1 MKLKKQNK
9 TVKICLIKLKGGIF
23 LSVIKINPDQ
33 INELYDTLFEER
45 GSADVLL
52 NSLILF
58 KNTLED
64 QGFENSSLSQVH
76 YYVDT
81 LINLMEVLSGN
92 MIALQENASEIASEF
107 SVAISD
113 ARSEEHTSELQSRF
127 ELVCRLLLEKKNSWI
142 EICYATHLLYC

>member
-1 MKLKKQNK
+1 
-9 TVKICLIKLKGGIF
+9 

-45 GSADVLL
+45 GSADALL

-58 KNTLED
+58 KKTLED

-107 SVAISD
+107 SVTDENLAAIYTQGES
-113 ARSEEHTSELQSRF
+113 ATSYKKYESEKMNDMYDLG
-127 ELVCRLLLEKKNSWI
+127 
-142 EICYATHLLYC
+142 Y

>member
-1 MKLKKQNK
+1 MKSKKQNK
-9 TVKICLIKLKGGIF
+9 AVKICLIKFKGGRF

-33 INELYDTLFEER
+33 INELYDTLFSER
-45 GSADVLL
+45 STADALT
-52 NSLILF
+52 NSLISF

-92 MIALQENASEIASEF
+92 MITLQENASEIASEF
-107 SVAISD
+107 SVTDQNLATIYNQGERAKSYKQYE
-113 ARSEEHTSELQSRF
+113 SEKLNEMYDLR
-127 ELVCRLLLEKKNSWI
+127 
-142 EICYATHLLYC
+142 Y

>member
-1 MKLKKQNK
+1 MKSKKQNK
-9 TVKICLIKLKGGIF
+9 AVKICLIKFKGGRF

-33 INELYDTLFEER
+33 INELYDTLFSER
-45 GSADVLL
+45 STADALTS
-52 NSLILF
+52 SLISF

-92 MIALQENASEIASEF
+92 MITLQENASEIASEF
-107 SVAISD
+107 SD
-113 ARSEEHTSELQSRF
+113 TDQTLQQF
-127 ELVCRLLLEKKNSWI
+127 NTKGKEPKNNKK
-142 EICYATHLLYC
+142 

>member
-1 MKLKKQNK
+1 
-9 TVKICLIKLKGGIF
+9 KLKGGIF

-81 LINLMEVLSGN
+81 LINLMEVLSRK
-92 MIALQENASEIASEF
+92 MIPLQENTTEVATSFSATDEDLAAINTQRESSTSYRQYESEKMN
-107 SVAISD
+107 D
-113 ARSEEHTSELQSRF
+113 MYDLG
-127 ELVCRLLLEKKNSWI
+127 
-142 EICYATHLLYC
+142 Y

>member
-1 MKLKKQNK
+1 MKLKRQNK
-9 TVKICLIKLKGGIF
+9 AVKICLIKFKGGIF

-45 GSADVLL
+45 GSADALL

-107 SVAISD
+107 SVTDENLAAIYTQGES
-113 ARSEEHTSELQSRF
+113 ATSYKKYESEKMNDMYDLG
-127 ELVCRLLLEKKNSWI
+127 
-142 EICYATHLLYC
+142 Y